1 MKNKLL
7 KSIFAIVLCAI
18 MLIPFTACGGGKPD
32 GNGPDIPDIPT
43 TGELQFD
50 ENGKVVF
57 KNVTIRLETVVNG
70 DDTGAFD
77 AIVAKFNMVYD
88 GKIAI
93 NTTHTGSGVYENT
106 VASKIQGNNN
116 PPDLIMSHQKSHKN
130 FQVNGFLQPLDGI
143 MEKSGITI
151 NMSNYAQGLA
161 QYTKHGTN
169 SLYSVPI
176 DFQTHVAL
184 YNKEELAK
192 INKTLPTNRQEL
204 LDVCDAYQK
213 ATSNTAIAW
222 STSADYFSNYV
233 YISAVLQNGAKLYD
247 ETTFLAD
254 WYDNTANRT
263 AIENANN
270 SIRELINKGYARYNA
285 GSSDNLNNFMAGK
298 SLFYFCDPWS
308 IDNLVSKY
316 AEQKKVKKSE
326 LLENTIGG
334 ACFSGWFAMTD
345 NAQKNAIFGD
355 SHFFAMTKSVT
366 DINKQAAILEFIN
379 WYTSDAESGAD
390 WAQAGHVSVSNVIS
404 DSNDYKT
411 NMYVTS
417 CINGF
422 YPNINDLVCVGST
435 QYYDTVINNLKS
447 LFAETVND
455 KTLDKSY
462 NDSDD
467 DKIIRSKQNAV
478 NAVIGVFG

>member
-7 KSIFAIVLCAI
+7 KSILAIVLCAV
-18 MLIPFTACGGGKPD
+18 MLIPFTACGSGKPND
-32 GNGPDIPDIPT
+32 DPYTPDIPI
-43 TGELQFD
+43 TGELDFD

-77 AIVAKFNMVYD
+77 AIIAKFNMVYD

-143 MEKSGITI
+143 MEKSGITLD
-151 NMSNYAQGLA
+151 MSNFSQGLA

-169 SLYSVPI
+169 NLYSVPV

-184 YNKEELAK
+184 YNKAELAK
-192 INKTLPTNRQEL
+192 IGKKLPTTRQEL
-204 LDVCDAYQK
+204 LDVCEAYQK
-213 ATSNTAIAW
+213 ATGNTPIAW
-222 STSADYFSNYV
+222 STSADYFANYV

-263 AIENANN
+263 AIKNASQ

-285 GSSDNLNNFMAGK
+285 GSSDNLNNFMAEK
-298 SLFYFCDPWS
+298 ALFYFCDPWS
-308 IDNLVSKY
+308 VEGLVSKY

-326 LLENTIGG
+326 LFENTLGG

-345 NAQKNAIFGD
+345 NSQKDAIFGD
-355 SHFFAMTKSVT
+355 SHFFAMTKTVT

-379 WYTSDAESGAD
+379 WFTTDAKCGAD
-390 WAQAGHVSVSNVIS
+390 WAQAGHVSVSGTILNS
-404 DSNDYKT
+404 SEYKG
-411 NMYVTS
+411 NMYVTN

-422 YPNINDLVCVGST
+422 YPDVNDLACIGST

-462 NDSDD
+462 KTDDD